1 MSKCFK
7 ACGNS
12 PWTLCPSEPPTYLVT
27 IDEPAYILYEGVKYQ
42 SICVK
47 RGTYPIVYPTTG
59 PYDTFTRWNL
69 TSTSATVANL
79 NAASTTITITNAG
92 ASLVAVVASSPMVL
106 RINVPAPPSVLELPI
121 QFGSNSPMTI
131 KWGDGTPDMSYRPG
145 SAIRHTYAGVGTY
158 IVQISGQ
165 SALGFGSLEGYTGA
179 DLITDVLQ
187 WGYIGVS
194 SFSGAFYEASNLLSV
209 PATFV
214 PGVTN
219 TSGMFAYAYLF
230 NSDISQWDVSRVTN
244 MSGMFQNA
252 SSFNRPLNSWNVSR
266 VTNMA
271 GMFSGAIAFNQPLNS
286 WSTKLGNVTNMAGM
300 FTDAIAF
307 NQPLDSWN
315 VSNVENMS
323 AMFNGASAF
332 NQPLESWR
340 PNKVK
345 DMRGMFFKAA
355 VFNQPLNSWN
365 VSNVINMASM
375 FHSAFAFN
383 QPLNSWN
390 VSKITNMSSM
400 FKFATAFNQPLNS
413 WNVSNVTNMS
423 SMFNSAYAFNRP
435 LNSWS
440 TKLGKVT
447 NMSSMFNSAYVFNQS
462 LDSWIAP
469 RVTDAYTMFCEC
481 PVYGKLE
488 WYPKFS
494 GTPIGYPLYG
504 CN

>member
-59 PYDTFTRWNL
+59 QYDTFTRWNL

-92 ASLVAVVASSPMVL
+92 ASLVAVASSPMVL
-106 RINVPAPPSVLELPI
+106 RIRVTAPPSVLELPI
-121 QFGSNSPMTI
+121 QFGSDGPMTI

-165 SALGFGSLEGYTGA
+165 SALGFGSLIDYTGA

-194 SFSGAFYEASNLLSV
+194 SFSGAFYGASNLLSV

-271 GMFSGAIAFNQPLNS
+271 GMFSGAFAFNQPLNS

-300 FTDAIAF
+300 FTDAKAF

-345 DMRGMFFKAA
+345 DMRGMFFTAA
-355 VFNQPLNSWN
+355 VFNQSLNSWN

-375 FHSAFAFN
+375 FNSAYAFN

-400 FKFATAFNQPLNS
+400 FKFATAFNQ
-413 WNVSNVTNMS
+413 
-423 SMFNSAYAFNRP
+423 P

-481 PVYGKLE
+481 PVYGNLAY
-488 WYPKFS
+488 YPQFS